1 MRRAPPAGRPMPGT
15 YFVPHLPGVARIA
28 SVVFG
33 AQLAHHGAGLP
44 HLALAHLTQLFV
56 ELLAVVGL
64 AVEVDRTLGLVAGG
78 DFAVKLLED
87 GFRGVAETFPPIQ
100 RAWAVVE
107 QLAYI
112 QSMPFSATSG
122 MSDCVSSS
130 TVSLKASEGVWPLAR
145 SVSYWAAKM
154 P

>member
-1 MRRAPPAGRPMPGT
+1 MVRRDDIGVCGNLFDLALAGIG
-15 YFVPHLPGVARIA
+15 PGVARIA

-33 AQLAHHGAGLP
+33 PQLAHHGAGLP

-100 RAWAVVE
+100 RAALGRGRAV
-107 QLAYI
+107 
-112 QSMPFSATSG
+112 G
-122 MSDCVSSS
+122 
-130 TVSLKASEGVWPLAR
+130 
-145 SVSYWAAKM
+145 AADLFRGSREIFCRDKT
-154 P
+154 